1 MLSSNQRRP
10 PSGASHRQPQQK
22 IQKKSCDIEMQSLI
36 GGNSRNNINGIIMDE
51 KYQKS
56 TNTNNSSTNMFR
68 FHKSPIFANID
79 FDKLNLRKR
88 DKKDA
93 SAKKF
98 RVRVPFRIVLWFI
111 LIFLM
116 VPLGIGFHILIVK
129 LSNRATGGGVGGGGN
144 NIHNPT
150 TVHLKREEENPSS
163 ILTTAVEEGGDQQEV
178 LEEPIIGND
187 SQLMDAGT
195 IVGGVGDRSESQIIN
210 VVEKPPVDEIS
221 TQDEKIIIGQTA
233 PQQQQE
239 KVIESQQ
246 QKESMNTIPQ
256 QQQQPV
262 SEVTTNK
269 NNVVSETVQNQTI
282 SRLDT

>member
-22 IQKKSCDIEMQSLI
+22 IQKKSSDIEMQSLI
-36 GGNSRNNINGIIMDE
+36 GNSRNNINGIIMDE

-129 LSNRATGGGVGGGGN
+129 LSNRATGGGVGGGVSN

-150 TVHLKREEENPSS
+150 TVHLKGEEENPS
-163 ILTTAVEEGGDQQEV
+163 ILTTTAVEGGGDQQEV

-239 KVIESQQ
+239 EVIEPQQ